1 MITRKNFSHFETF
14 PMVSVIIPV
23 KNEAK
28 RIVACLESL
37 IAVNYPKDRYEII
50 LVDNGSTDET
60 GQVGKSYGAKVFVH
74 PELTISGLRNAGAS
88 VAHGNLL
95 AFIDA
100 DVVVYKEWL
109 AAAMMCLNRNGG
121 AECVGS
127 FPLPPE
133 EFGWVAKTWS
143 SLQSPGGSE
152 QEFEV
157 SWLPSMNMI
166 VRKEAFERAGG
177 FNSNLVTCED
187 VDFCYRL
194 GGQHKIIYCKAMGA
208 VHYGE
213 AQSLRQLFK
222 KERWR
227 GSSNYDGLRVH
238 GFRIDELPS
247 FLLPI
252 YYLIL
257 ALWFVFAIGSFNWK
271 PLGINLI
278 CWFLPPLLKS
288 YLSARKVS
296 NYNSL
301 HKMAICYF
309 VYSLART
316 VAAIDWIRGR
326 LNHLIR
332 KKR

>member
-1 MITRKNFSHFETF
+1 MIAVEKGSGNETY
-14 PMVSVIIPV
+14 PMVSIIIPV

-28 RIVACLESL
+28 RIPMCLESIL
-37 IAVNYPKDRYEII
+37 SINYPKERVEII
-50 LVDNGSTDET
+50 LVDNGSTDQT

-133 EFGWVAKTWS
+133 EFGWVAKTWW
-143 SLQSPGGSE
+143 SLQSPGGME

-157 SWLPSMNMI
+157 SWLASMNMI

-194 GGQHKIIYCKAMGA
+194 GRQHKIIYCKAMGA

-213 AQSLRQLFK
+213 AQSLTQLFK

-238 GFRIDELPS
+238 GFRIDELSS

-257 ALWFVFAIGSFNWK
+257 ALWFVFAIGSYNWK
-271 PLGINLI
+271 ALGINLI

-288 YLSARKVS
+288 YLSAKKVS
-296 NYNSL
+296 NYKSL
-301 HKMAICYF
+301 HRMTICYL

-316 VAAIDWIRGR
+316 FAVIDWIIGK
-326 LNHLIR
+326 LSHSIR
-332 KKR
+332 KKV